1 MTRTFRVLQMHNHH
15 AALGGAM
22 EVLAD
27 EAALL
32 TQAGHNVQQLTLPAA
47 ENMGLNPVQAGTM
60 AIWNLPL
67 TKELKRRIDSFAPD
81 VVHVHT
87 PFPLMSPAIFRTA
100 STRGVPTVT
109 TLHSYRY
116 SCIAATCLRDG
127 AICEDCIG
135 KSLKWPGVRH
145 RCYHDSLG
153 ASSALTAGLA
163 LHRRLGTFDRHVDR
177 FITLTEFAK
186 ELLIRDGIRAEQIV
200 VKPNS
205 VPDPG
210 VPDPALPPREDFVL
224 YAGRLVPEKGIE
236 TMLEAW
242 SKVNGE
248 RQLRIAGSGELMD
261 QVTTAASQD
270 SRIKPLGWL
279 SMDAT
284 LDEMRRAAAVLIPS
298 EWYEG
303 LPLVLLRAQA
313 VGAPIVISDL
323 ENISRE
329 LLEDEA
335 GLTFKVGDSEDLAQ
349 SVQALL
355 DNPERGKRLGANA
368 RAGYLRRYTPARN
381 LAALEEIYG
390 SLRPRDAR

>member
-15 AALGGAM
+15 ATLGGAM

-32 TQAGHNVQQLTLPAA
+32 TEAGHDVQQLTLPAA
-47 ENMGLNPVQAGTM
+47 EDMGLNPLQAGTR

-67 TKELKRRIDSFAPD
+67 TKDLKRRIDSFAPD

-127 AICEDCIG
+127 AICEDCVG
-135 KSLKWPGVRH
+135 KSVKWPGIRH

-177 FITLTEFAK
+177 FITLTDFAK
-186 ELLIRDGIRAEQIV
+186 DLLIRDGIRAEQIV

-210 VPDPALPPREDFVL
+210 EPDPGLPPRDDFVL
-224 YAGRLVPEKGIE
+224 YAGRLVPEKGID
-236 TMLEAW
+236 TMLRAW
-242 SKVNGE
+242 SKVSGE
-248 RQLRIAGSGELMD
+248 RELRIAGSGDLID
-261 QVTTAASQD
+261 QVTAAAAID

-279 SMDAT
+279 SMDET
-284 LDEMRRAAAVLIPS
+284 LDQMRRAALVLIPS

-303 LPLVLLRAQA
+303 LPLVLLRAQS

-329 LLEDEA
+329 LLMDEA
-335 GLTFKVGDSEDLAQ
+335 GVTFKVGDPKDLAQ
-349 SVQALL
+349 NLQGIL
-355 DNPERGKRLGANA
+355 DDPERGMRLGANA
-368 RAGYLRRYTPARN
+368 RAAYLRRYTPTRN
-381 LAALEEIYG
+381 VAALEEIYG
-390 SLRPRDAR
+390 SLSTRDLR